1 MHGGVHVFRSET
13 CRSRRGERTEAEI
26 IIKKEIPVLNY
37 RCGEMGDVGR
47 DPQSQPRAISSSG
60 SSFVFIIYLSFI
72 LFYFFNDAI

>member
-60 SSFVFIIYLSFI
+60 SSFGFYYLSF
-72 LFYFFNDAI
+72 FYFI

>member
-1 MHGGVHVFRSET
+1 MQVSAGGAH
-13 CRSRRGERTEAEI
+13 RGRNKK
-26 IIKKEIPVLNY
+26 KKEIPVLNY

-72 LFYFFNDAI
+72 LFYFSNDAI